1 MKTTLKILAFI
12 FIVTVS
18 MTSCSSSGG
27 GLHTGGIDEFYPGD
41 PDYPFYPYDP
51 ETLKK
56 LRENITPTKPIKIP
70 DTMRI
75 VAADPSLYITQQDTV
90 SQDSIPESEQIIP
103 SED

>member
-12 FIVTVS
+12 FIVTVT

-27 GLHTGGIDEFYPGD
+27 GWYTDDIDEFYPGD
-41 PDYPFYPYDP
+41 P

-56 LRENITPTKPIKIP
+56 LHDNIRPTKPIKIP

-75 VAADPSLYITQQDTV
+75 VAADPALYTITQDSVPQDTTP
-90 SQDSIPESEQIIP
+90 QDSIN
-103 SED
+103 